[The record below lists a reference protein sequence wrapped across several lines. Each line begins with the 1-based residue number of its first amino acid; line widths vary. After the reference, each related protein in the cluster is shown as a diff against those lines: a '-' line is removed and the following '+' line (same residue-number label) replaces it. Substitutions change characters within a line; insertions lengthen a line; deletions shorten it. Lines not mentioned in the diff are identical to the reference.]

1 MGVHR
6 EEPLGN
12 RGGMWFK
19 DGKVLT
25 DEFDR
30 AESGE
35 DLGSP
40 SVGAKGTAGGDQPN
54 GCGGG
59 LATQPRR
66 RSRGDGSE
74 QAPFKPEGR
83 RERESGTKED
93 TEVKHRTHQRIGH
106 RRAKLVPQHGR
117 WAPFAHRQEQL

>member
-66 RSRGDGSE
+66 RSRGD
-74 QAPFKPEGR
+74 
-83 RERESGTKED
+83 TKED